1 MMISETISAPVPEAP
16 WRVRSKSQLVWIVIA
31 STLPAVLSFFISTS
45 LNLPGIAGLV
55 LVFLPIQLLAAALAA
70 LVTAGRRGILD
81 AILTV
86 SVLFLMAI
94 MGVLLTS
101 VAFTL
106 VQKGIEALSFHAF
119 YQNTVYITS
128 LTSLEYGGLGHA
140 LVGTLITVG
149 LAVLFAVPI
158 GIAVGVFLTE
168 SRSPMRGSVRFL
180 SQAMTG
186 LPSIVSGLFVFAFLF
201 LTGLIDRTAV
211 LGSVALFLLMLPTVI
226 RLSEEVLKLVPQELR
241 AAAIALGAPRHKAFF
256 QVVFPTARSGIITA
270 CLLGTARIIGET
282 APLIVLVSYIPTTN
296 FNPLEGSM
304 ASLPTYI
311 YAWLKF
317 STEIANQRAWGGAL
331 ALMILVGI
339 LFTMARY
346 FGRPRY

>member
-1 MMISETISAPVPEAP
+1 MFVETVSSPAPEAP
-16 WRVRSKSQLVWIVIA
+16 WRTRSKTKLAHIAVA
-31 STLPAVLSFFISTS
+31 STLPVVFAYFVSTS
-45 LNLPGIAGLV
+45 LNLPGLVALV
-55 LVFLPIQLLAAALAA
+55 LVFLPLQLLGASLAALA
-70 LVTAGRRGILD
+70 TAGRRGILD

-106 VQKGIEALSFHAF
+106 IQKGLQALSFHAL
-119 YQNTVYITS
+119 YENTVYITS
-128 LTSLEYGGLGHA
+128 ITSLKYGGLGHA

-149 LAVLFAVPI
+149 IAVLFAVPI

-168 SRSPMRGSVRFL
+168 SQSRMRGGIRFL

-186 LPSIVSGLFVFAFLF
+186 LPSIVSGLFVFALLF
-201 LTGLIDRTAV
+201 MTGLIDRTAI

-241 AAAIALGAPRHKAFF
+241 AAAMALGAPRHKAFF
-256 QVVFPTARSGIITA
+256 QVVLPAARSGIVTA

-282 APLIVLVSYIPTTN
+282 APLIVLVSYSASTN
-296 FNPLEGSM
+296 VNPLEGSM

-311 YAWLKF
+311 YSWLKF

-339 LFTMARY
+339 LFTLARF
-346 FGRPRY
+346 FGRKRF